1 MTAAIAAIAVEG
13 GAEGVA
19 AWGEGEAAGAAAE
32 SVTSVTEGGF
42 PGEIDLGG
50 GFKLKLVPDMFR
62 RIMHTASMTAA
73 VEQRCQQLTDVCNDL
88 AITAG
93 AVYIYTVSTNPT
105 NIRARGRVKPGN
117 FKAVVDDAAHSTL
130 LKALASVGSDPI
142 SVSVD
147 GGAGAEGPPGM
158 PSIPQ
163 VGDVGGAEAGA
174 EAGAGEAAA
183 GLSAEEVAV
192 IALA

>member
-19 AWGEGEAAGAAAE
+19 AWGEGAAAAAE
-32 SVTSVTEGGF
+32 VASVTEGGF

-62 RIMHTASMTAA
+62 QIMHTATMRSA
-73 VEQRCQQLTDVCNDL
+73 VQARCEELTNACNEL

-93 AVYIYTVSTNPT
+93 AVYTYTVSTNPT
-105 NIRARGRVKPGN
+105 NIRARGRVRPGN
-117 FKAVVDDAAHSTL
+117 FKAVVDDAAHSTM
-130 LKALASVGSDPI
+130 LKALAQVGSDPI
-142 SVSVD
+142 PVSAE
-147 GGAGAEGPPGM
+147 AGAEGPPST

-163 VGDVGGAEAGA
+163 VAEEAGGAEGAEAG
-174 EAGAGEAAA
+174 GAEAAA

>member
-19 AWGEGEAAGAAAE
+19 AWGEGAAAAGEVA
-32 SVTSVTEGGF
+32 SVTEGGF

-62 RIMHTASMTAA
+62 QIMHTAGMTAA
-73 VEQRCQQLTDVCNDL
+73 VQARCEELTNLCNEL

-93 AVYIYTVSTNPT
+93 AVYTYTVSTNPN
-105 NIRARGRVKPGN
+105 NIRARGRVRPGN

-142 SVSVD
+142 PVSVE
-147 GGAGAEGPPGM
+147 GGGVEGPAGM
-158 PSIPQ
+158 PGIPQ
-163 VGDVGGAEAGA
+163 VAEEAGGAEAGA
-174 EAGAGEAAA
+174 AAGGEAAA

>member
-19 AWGEGEAAGAAAE
+19 AWGEGEAAAGEVA
-32 SVTSVTEGGF
+32 SVTEGGF

-62 RIMHTASMTAA
+62 QVMHSTRITAA
-73 VEQRCQQLTDVCNDL
+73 VQARCEELTDLCNSL

-93 AVYIYTVSTNPT
+93 AVYTYTVSTNPN
-105 NIRARGRVKPGN
+105 NIRARGRVRPGN
-117 FKAVVDDAAHSTL
+117 FKARVDDAAHSTL
-130 LKALASVGSDPI
+130 LKALAQVGSDPI
-142 SVSVD
+142 PVSAE
-147 GGAGAEGPPGM
+147 AGAEGPPAT
-158 PSIPQ
+158 PSIPE
-163 VGDVGGAEAGA
+163 VGEEAGGAEAGA
-174 EAGAGEAAA
+174 EAGGAEAAA

>member
-1 MTAAIAAIAVEG
+1 M
-13 GAEGVA
+13 
-19 AWGEGEAAGAAAE
+19 
-32 SVTSVTEGGF
+32 TEGGF

-62 RIMHTASMTAA
+62 QVMHSGGITSA
-73 VEQRCQQLTDVCNDL
+73 VEQRCQQLTDLCNSL

-93 AVYIYTVSTNPT
+93 AVYTYTVSTNPT

-142 SVSVD
+142 PVSVE
-147 GGAGAEGPPGM
+147 GGAEGPPGM

-174 EAGAGEAAA
+174 AEAGGEAAA